1 MTGAGKQY
9 ESIEVKQDN
18 PEFQTLYK
26 EKKET
31 KNNNFMSQSVSYEQ
45 MQLLQL
51 EKQQNELQLKL
62 MRMMAERAA
71 DETMSDLAFEEPK

>member
-9 ESIEVKQDN
+9 ESIEVKHDN

-45 MQLLQL
+45 MQLLKL

-71 DETMSDLAFEEPK
+71 DDTMSDLAFEEPK